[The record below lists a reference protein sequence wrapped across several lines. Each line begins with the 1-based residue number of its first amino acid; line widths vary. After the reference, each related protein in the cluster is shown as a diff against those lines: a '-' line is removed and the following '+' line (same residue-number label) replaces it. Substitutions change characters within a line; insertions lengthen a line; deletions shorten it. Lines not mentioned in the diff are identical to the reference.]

1 MAVLTGDE
9 LAHLQVRFENA
20 YPQDI
25 LRWAAITYGSRL
37 ALVTSFQPT
46 GIVTAHMLSEIAP
59 RTPVLTIDT
68 GLLFPETYQLMD
80 ALEARLNINLR
91 RVRPRCSVEQQAA
104 VRGPA
109 LWQRDPDTCCRL
121 RKVEPL
127 NAALT
132 GFDAWIAGLRRDQ
145 SSGRAHVPVM
155 KEDSQR
161 PGMLKLAPLA
171 TWTEDMVWSYIH
183 AYDLPYNELHDRG
196 YPSIGCWPCTQPV
209 QPGDDKRAGRWSGHA
224 KTECGINIDLPE
236 EDAGR

>member
-1 MAVLTGDE
+1 MSVLTGDE

-25 LRWAAITYGSRL
+25 LRWATEAYGSRL

-68 GLLFPETYQLMD
+68 GLLFPETYRLID
-80 ALEARLNINLR
+80 ELEDRLDLNVR
-91 RVRPRCSVEQQAA
+91 RIRPRLSLEQQAA
-104 VRGPA
+104 EYGQQ
-109 LWQRDPDTCCRL
+109 LWQRNPNTCCHL
-121 RKVEPL
+121 RKVQPL

-145 SSGRAHVPVM
+145 SSGR
-155 KEDSQR
+155 SQVQMIDQDR
-161 PGMLKLAPLA
+161 RHPGMVKLAPLA
-171 TWTEDMVWSYIH
+171 TWTEDMIWSYIH

-196 YPSIGCWPCTQPV
+196 YPSIGCWPCTRPV
-209 QPGDDKRAGRWSGHA
+209 ENGEDQRAGRWSGHA
-224 KTECGINIDLPE
+224 KTECGINFSPD
-236 EDAGR
+236 EDEAGR